1 MSPIRSGRTNIPY
14 SGRTQR
20 SPSPVSR
27 PLSTRRGPS
36 TPTPPPRR

>member
-14 SGRTQR
+14 SGRQR